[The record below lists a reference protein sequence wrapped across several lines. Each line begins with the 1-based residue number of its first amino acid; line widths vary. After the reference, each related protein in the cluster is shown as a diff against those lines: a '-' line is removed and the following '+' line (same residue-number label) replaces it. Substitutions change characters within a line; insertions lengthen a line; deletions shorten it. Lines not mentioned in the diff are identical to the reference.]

1 MTTLWLDYETRSEC
15 DLLKRGVYNYFDHPS
30 TQILIA
36 SWAIDNGKI
45 HRWEAWRT
53 QDMPTPLYRALHG
66 AIINPRITIRAHNAT
81 FERLA
86 TKHCLGIDIPYS
98 SWYCTA
104 YQSRSA
110 GCPSSLD
117 DLARMVNPAH
127 RKDAR
132 GQDLIRRYSCPPF
145 ENDAAGLTEFGEY
158 CDRDVEVTRNP
169 SKALPELTD
178 HARKVWDANEAINDR
193 GLPIDTE
200 LCDLASAYAERE
212 IEALTARMSILT
224 GTKARGQAL
233 AKWVYDRLPEDY
245 ADVMRTAEGGITLDK
260 SARNALLELDLPP
273 AVLEALEIMD
283 AASLSSTAKFANFA
297 RRTSSDGRLRGAFV
311 AAGAAATGRYASWG
325 VQLHNLPRMS
335 AKDPEAL
342 KRKLKRKQPVT
353 PDELKSLLR
362 PVICAGARKHIVR
375 CDWNAIEARGLP
387 WLVNTPESN
396 TYLDAFRDPSRDI
409 YIEQAIAA
417 GLGQAR
423 QEGKVVVLS
432 LGYGGAQGALAKMAK
447 GYGVDIPDPP
457 KVVARWRASNPWAV
471 NWWKDLMSIATKS
484 LKADVVR
491 EAGRIKFVG
500 SGIMAL
506 PSGRYLY
513 YPGLSKDAEEGL
525 VYLKAAKKPK
535 KGEPWP
541 QARLWHGIIAE
552 NATQAACCD
561 LLRDLT
567 VREQDSPLIGHVHD
581 ECIAEC
587 DNKKEGVRW
596 LQNAMLEKPAWAK
609 DFPLAAKAEAGKR
622 FGK

>member
-1 MTTLWLDYETRSEC
+1 MSSILWLDYETRSEC
-15 DLLKRGVYNYFDHPS
+15 DLLKAGVYNYAAHLS
-30 TQILIA
+30 TRVLIA
-36 SWAIDNGKI
+36 SYALDNGPVK
-45 HRWEAWRT
+45 RWEAWKRPNLPM
-53 QDMPTPLYRALHG
+53 DLRKYLMDK
-66 AIINPRITIRAHNAT
+66 RITIRAHNAT
-81 FERLA
+81 FERLI
-86 TKHCLGIDIPYS
+86 TKHCLGIDIPAS
-98 SWYCTA
+98 RWYCTS

-132 GQDLIRRYSCPPF
+132 GMDLIRRYSCPPF

-158 CDRDVEVTRNP
+158 CDRDVEITRAL
-169 SKALPELTD
+169 SKALPPLTD
-178 HARKVWDANEAINDR
+178 EARRVWVANEVINDR

-200 LCDLASAYAERE
+200 LCELAQAYMERE
-212 IEALTARMSILT
+212 IEALEARMVKLT
-224 GTKARGQAL
+224 GTKTRGQAV
-233 AKWVYDRLPEDY
+233 AQWVYERLTEDQ
-245 ADVMRTAEGGITLDK
+245 AELMHKEGGKVSLDK
-260 SARNALLELDLPP
+260 AARQALLELDLPP
-273 AVLEALEIMD
+273 MVQEVLEIMD
-283 AASLSSTAKFANFA
+283 GASMSSTAKFGNFL

-311 AAGAAATGRYASWG
+311 AAGASATGRYASWG

-342 KRKLKRKQPVT
+342 KRKMKRRQPVT
-353 PDELKSLLR
+353 PEELKSMLR
-362 PVICAGARKHIVR
+362 PAICAGPGKHIVR

-396 TYLDAFRDPSRDI
+396 AYLGAFRDPTRDI
-409 YIEQAIAA
+409 YIEQAKAA
-417 GLGQAR
+417 GLGEAR

-432 LGYGGAQGALAKMAK
+432 LGYGGAVGALSKMAK
-447 GYGVDIPDPP
+447 AYGVAIPDPD
-457 KVVARWRASNPWAV
+457 KVVKRWRQANPWARQ
-471 NWWKDLMSIATKS
+471 WWDNLMSIAGKS
-484 LKADVVR
+484 LREDTIR
-491 EAGRIKFVG
+491 EAGRVRFVG
-500 SGIMAL
+500 SGVMEL
-506 PSGRYLY
+506 PSGRYVY
-513 YPGLSKDAEEGL
+513 YPGLQRDAEDGL

-541 QARLWHGIIAE
+541 LTRLWHGVIAE

-587 DNKKEGVRW
+587 DNKKDGETW
-596 LQNAMLEKPAWAK
+596 LQDAMLRAPKWAK
-609 DFPLAAKAEAGKR
+609 DFPLAAKAESAKR